1 MEIDECHDQY
11 HLDNFDEDNHI
22 DESENFEILP
32 AESHAGK
39 EGRKTSPYMTRFEK
53 ARVLGTRA
61 LQVRVVNQDF
71 ILYEF
76 LIGFVYILNHLHLHN
91 LQIANG
97 APVQVELEG
106 ETDPL
111 KISGRELL
119 ARKIPIIVRRFLP
132 DGSYEDWGIE
142 ELIIGD

>member
-1 MEIDECHDQY
+1 MGTKFWNKNVSEPLEQKFEMSDDEYKEEIEEKHA
-11 HLDNFDEDNHI
+11 
-22 DESENFEILP
+22 ESENFDILP
-32 AESHAGK
+32 AESRLSDK
-39 EGRKTSPYMTRFEK
+39 KRQTSPFMTRFEK

-61 LQVRVVNQDF
+61 LQ
-71 ILYEF
+71 L
-76 LIGFVYILNHLHLHN
+76 
-91 LQIANG
+91 ANG
-97 APVQVELEG
+97 APVNVEIEG

-111 KISGRELL
+111 KIAGKELI